1 MNVTSKSK
9 TTIMGMMGPPHAPGM
24 MTVGP
29 KQQEIVQ
36 TGNGRSKAMQF
47 MLYYDA

>member
-24 MTVGP
+24 MMVGP
-29 KQQEIVQ
+29 K
-36 TGNGRSKAMQF
+36 
-47 MLYYDA
+47 